1 MRNAEGFRIAIIIAI
16 SKVLEPLD
24 PDSVSRI
31 WQAALVRCHNA
42 MFPAREEV
50 ATYGSV
56 PLEGKLALAHG
67 IDGLAKEKVASPTV
81 EKLLAKYKSNGTA
94 DKVWNYVMSDFKRI
108 EGAESM
114 TE

>member
-1 MRNAEGFRIAIIIAI
+1 M
-16 SKVLEPLD
+16 D
-24 PDSVSRI
+24 
-31 WQAALVRCHNA
+31 WQWA
-42 MFPAREEV
+42 M
-50 ATYGSV
+50 YS
-56 PLEGKLALAHG
+56 
-67 IDGLAKEKVASPTV
+67 IDQKEKVASPTV